1 MYATP
6 HANAVKRSVIA
17 RIAPMWIPQGAKFES
32 RPMSATMERRNA
44 KIGIRKRSRGVSWN
58 PNRILPSHAGARKKG
73 CVGALTLP
81 NPRALDMDAGT
92 AQSNDA
98 GG

>member
-32 RPMSATMERRNA
+32 RPMSATMAMLMPTLRV
-44 KIGIRKRSRGVSWN
+44 IRWSQRMSSAAGKRT
-58 PNRILPSHAGARKKG
+58 ARL
-73 CVGALTLP
+73 A
-81 NPRALDMDAGT
+81 
-92 AQSNDA
+92 
-98 GG
+98 